1 MLDPQTYG
9 EGMAEATLILLLRA
23 GLLDPDDVAT
33 LADEYDRR
41 AGWESRGEAREALE
55 QTAHGLRLALLS
67 TDEAPD
73 VDPTVE
79 ARAQFQRQQMRQ
91 RTAMLEGPADEA

>member
-1 MLDPQTYG
+1 
-9 EGMAEATLILLLRA
+9 MAEATLILLLRA
-23 GLLDPDDVAT
+23 GLIDPGDVNA
-33 LADEYDRR
+33 LADEYERR
-41 AGWESRGEAREALE
+41 AGWERRDKAREALE

-73 VDPTVE
+73 VDPAVE

-91 RTAMLEGPADEA
+91 RTAMLEGQADE

>member
-1 MLDPQTYG
+1 
-9 EGMAEATLILLLRA
+9 MAEATLILMLRA
-23 GLLDPDDVAT
+23 GLVDPDDVTA

-41 AGWESRGEAREALE
+41 ASWESRDEAREALE

-79 ARAQFQRQQMRQ
+79 ARAQFQRHQMRQ
-91 RTAMLEGPADEA
+91 RTAMMEGPADEA